1 MFSNRT
7 IKAVLLSF
15 FMAVN
20 TAVAAEDAAPAPDFT
35 LKDIN
40 GKQVALSE
48 HRGKVIFVDFW
59 ASWCPPCRN
68 SIPEVEKL
76 YDRYKDERVLV
87 LGINVEGDA
96 SAAKKF
102 AASKGMRYTVLVGD
116 QQTARAYKVSGIPA
130 FFIIDPEGKLVQRY
144 TGFQPGMYD
153 QWVQEIDKQLEAIK
167 PTPRPKTSEKKPAT
181 GK

>member
-1 MFSNRT
+1 MFLNKILGSG
-7 IKAVLLSF
+7 ILLLVMVAGS
-15 FMAVN
+15 
-20 TAVAAEDAAPAPDFT
+20 AVAEEATIAPDFT

-48 HRGKVIFVDFW
+48 HRGKVIFMDFW

-76 YDRYKDERVLV
+76 YARFKDDRVLI
-87 LGINVEGDA
+87 LGVNVEGDP

-102 AASKGMRYTVLVGD
+102 AASKGIRYTVLLGD
-116 QQTARAYKVSGIPA
+116 QQTSRAYKVSGIPA
-130 FFIIDPEGKLVQRY
+130 FFIIDAEGKIVQRY
-144 TGFQPGMYD
+144 TGFQSGMYD
-153 QWVQEIDKQLEAIK
+153 EWVQQIEKQLETIK
-167 PTPRPKTSEKKPAT
+167 PASRSKTPGRKPAT